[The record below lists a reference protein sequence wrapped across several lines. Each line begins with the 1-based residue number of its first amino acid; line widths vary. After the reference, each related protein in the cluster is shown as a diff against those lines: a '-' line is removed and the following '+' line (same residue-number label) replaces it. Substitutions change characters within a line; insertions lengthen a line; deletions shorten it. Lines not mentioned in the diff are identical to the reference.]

1 MKSDS
6 PSQLLDALDG
16 RGSEKEREAIRE
28 LRRRYG
34 TEFPQQLIAHYKS
47 ARAWRV
53 RAACVFYCLEFA
65 RVSDDAV
72 DLAKIAITDRSK
84 VVRYRACMVFA
95 CSLRMDVLPFLKNAI
110 QTARGETRGDLVA
123 AIDAIEHQNQN
134 FFLDRGHTG
143 MTTLNVIVV

>member
-1 MKSDS
+1 M
-6 PSQLLDALDG
+6 
-16 RGSEKEREAIRE
+16 
-28 LRRRYG
+28 
-34 TEFPQQLIAHYKS
+34 
-47 ARAWRV
+47 

-72 DLAKIAITDRSK
+72 NLAKIAITDRSK

-95 CSLRMDVLPFLKNAI
+95 CSLRMDVLPFLENAV

-134 FFLDRGHTG
+134 FFLDREHAG